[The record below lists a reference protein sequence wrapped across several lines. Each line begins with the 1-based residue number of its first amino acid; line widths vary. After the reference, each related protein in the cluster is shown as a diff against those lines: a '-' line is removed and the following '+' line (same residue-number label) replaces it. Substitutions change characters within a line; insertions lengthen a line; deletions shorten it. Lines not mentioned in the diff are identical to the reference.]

1 MKINSL
7 YGNHLKLHF
16 IRTINKTGHNQESSL
31 KKWFF
36 WIYFAWDKSLQLS
49 MDFCTDA
56 DLFWV

>member
-31 KKWFF
+31 KK
-36 WIYFAWDKSLQLS
+36 
-49 MDFCTDA
+49 
-56 DLFWV
+56 